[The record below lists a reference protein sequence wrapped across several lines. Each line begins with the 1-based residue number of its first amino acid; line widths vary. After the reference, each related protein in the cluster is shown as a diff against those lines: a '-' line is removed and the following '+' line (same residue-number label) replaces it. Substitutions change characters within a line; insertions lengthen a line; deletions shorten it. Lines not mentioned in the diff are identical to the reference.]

1 MLQRF
6 QGDGRKRIR
15 TEALLAQKLVA
26 GNPQLAAEL
35 SEKVRLFELEK
46 GAELI
51 QQGNSDNDVYFILA
65 GAFNIVVNG
74 RVMARRMAHD
84 SLGEMAAIEP
94 TQTRS
99 ATVIATERSVVA
111 MVTEA
116 DFAELGS
123 RYTEMYRCLARE
135 LAKRLIQRNTHVAG
149 ARDRV
154 RVFLICSAEAL
165 PIARIIESAFANEKF
180 LPVLWTEGVFKVAN
194 YTLQSLEDQLDIS
207 DFAIAIA
214 HSDDVTESRGNDW
227 PSPRDNVIFELGLFM
242 GRLGRQRAI
251 LMEPREAGV
260 KLPSDLAGVT
270 TISYR
275 FEAGRDALALMSPAC
290 NELREHIYRL
300 GPNV

>member
-1 MLQRF
+1 MLHRF
-6 QGDGRKRIR
+6 QGDGGKRIR

-26 GNPQLAAEL
+26 GNTQLAAEL
-35 SEKVRLFELEK
+35 SEKVQLFELDK

-51 QQGNSDNDVYFILA
+51 QQGGGDNDVYFILA

-74 RVMARRMAHD
+74 RVMAMRTVHD

-99 ATVIATERSVVA
+99 ATVIAKERSVVA

-116 DFAELGS
+116 DFADLGT
-123 RYTEMYRCLARE
+123 RYAEMYRCLARE
-135 LAKRLIQRNTHVAG
+135 LAKRLIQRNAHVAG
-149 ARDRV
+149 PRDRV
-154 RVFLICSAEAL
+154 RVFLICSVEAL

-214 HSDDVTESRGNDW
+214 HSDDVTESRGNNW

-242 GRLGRQRAI
+242 GRLGRRRAI
-251 LMEPREAGV
+251 LMEPREAGI

-275 FEAGRDALALMSPAC
+275 FEAGRDAQALMSPAC